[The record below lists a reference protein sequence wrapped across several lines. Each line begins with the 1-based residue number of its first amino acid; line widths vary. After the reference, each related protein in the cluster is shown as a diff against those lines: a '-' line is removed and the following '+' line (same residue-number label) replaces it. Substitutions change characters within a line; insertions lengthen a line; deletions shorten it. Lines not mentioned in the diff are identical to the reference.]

1 MDKQELLWLLAVT
14 AALASGS
21 ASQAADVVLS
31 GDEQA
36 WIAEN
41 PTIRVHNE
49 TDWPPFNFVANGRPQ
64 GLSIDVMNVV
74 ADKVGLKVEYVSG
87 PTWAQFLDMMKSD
100 DLDVMLNIV
109 RTPDRQEY
117 MLYTRSY
124 AANPNAILSRR
135 DTPYDS
141 LEQLFGKTVA
151 VPKGFFYE
159 EVLGRDFPQVQLY
172 LSEDTTESM
181 KAVSFGKADAAL
193 GELAVFNYLIA
204 RNLMTDLVVSGEVKM
219 GDPEYAL
226 LNVAVRDELPI
237 LRSILDKALESIG
250 PEETRTIRQ
259 KWLGGFRNA
268 AREKPTPVLS
278 DQERGWLN
286 EHRHIRLGVDPA
298 YPPFE
303 FVAEDGTF
311 SGMASDYVRL
321 VSERLGIYIEV
332 VPDLSWRQ
340 VLDGAR
346 ARELDLISAAAETP
360 ERREYLEFAT
370 PHMSFPVIIVTRDN
384 YPLIA
389 GLDDLA
395 GKTVALP
402 DGYAVMTTVIRE
414 FPAIAPHIVASPKE
428 ALEAVALGKA
438 DATVM
443 NLAVASFVIRSNDFG
458 NLKIASPADI
468 DLPGLS
474 FAVRSDWPE
483 FVTIIEKAIASITS
497 EEELAIRDKWVG
509 VNYEPGIDV
518 AYVRQVALQV
528 GGVAAVVLIV
538 ILVWNRRLQREVT
551 QRKLAEGHLRLAL
564 DHMSD
569 GIYQVDGQQRY
580 TLFNDRYK
588 ELLGVPDEMIQFGK
602 PIHDVIRYMVE
613 RSKREGKDDDEKRI
627 ADRMDAMRRAELM
640 QTELETPTSA
650 IEFRQSPSGDGG
662 VVVCLTSAPL
672 GRIEV
677 IA

>member
-1 MDKQELLWLLAVT
+1 
-14 AALASGS
+14 
-21 ASQAADVVLS
+21 
-31 GDEQA
+31 
-36 WIAEN
+36 
-41 PTIRVHNE
+41 
-49 TDWPPFNFVANGRPQ
+49 
-64 GLSIDVMNVV
+64 
-74 ADKVGLKVEYVSG
+74 
-87 PTWAQFLDMMKSD
+87 MMKSD

-237 LRSILDKALESIG
+237 LRSILDKGLESIG

-268 AREKPTPVLS
+268 AREKPTPVLT

-321 VSERLGIYIEV
+321 VNERLGIDIEV

-370 PHMSFPVIIVTRDN
+370 PHMSFPVKGFSLCFRSHQMLIVLLRSRHGFRTVPGDVRE
-384 YPLIA
+384 L
-389 GLDDLA
+389 LD
-395 GKTVALP
+395 
-402 DGYAVMTTVIRE
+402 
-414 FPAIAPHIVASPKE
+414 
-428 ALEAVALGKA
+428 LGK
-438 DATVM
+438 
-443 NLAVASFVIRSNDFG
+443 
-458 NLKIASPADI
+458 
-468 DLPGLS
+468 
-474 FAVRSDWPE
+474 
-483 FVTIIEKAIASITS
+483 
-497 EEELAIRDKWVG
+497 
-509 VNYEPGIDV
+509 
-518 AYVRQVALQV
+518 
-528 GGVAAVVLIV
+528 
-538 ILVWNRRLQREVT
+538 
-551 QRKLAEGHLRLAL
+551 
-564 DHMSD
+564 
-569 GIYQVDGQQRY
+569 
-580 TLFNDRYK
+580 
-588 ELLGVPDEMIQFGK
+588 
-602 PIHDVIRYMVE
+602 
-613 RSKREGKDDDEKRI
+613 
-627 ADRMDAMRRAELM
+627 
-640 QTELETPTSA
+640 
-650 IEFRQSPSGDGG
+650 
-662 VVVCLTSAPL
+662 
-672 GRIEV
+672 
-677 IA
+677 

>member
-1 MDKQELLWLLAVT
+1 
-14 AALASGS
+14 
-21 ASQAADVVLS
+21 
-31 GDEQA
+31 
-36 WIAEN
+36 
-41 PTIRVHNE
+41 
-49 TDWPPFNFVANGRPQ
+49 
-64 GLSIDVMNVV
+64 
-74 ADKVGLKVEYVSG
+74 
-87 PTWAQFLDMMKSD
+87 
-100 DLDVMLNIV
+100 
-109 RTPDRQEY
+109 
-117 MLYTRSY
+117 
-124 AANPNAILSRR
+124 
-135 DTPYDS
+135 
-141 LEQLFGKTVA
+141 
-151 VPKGFFYE
+151 
-159 EVLGRDFPQVQLY
+159 
-172 LSEDTTESM
+172 M

-268 AREKPTPVLS
+268 AREKPTPVLT

-321 VSERLGIYIEV
+321 VSERLGIDIKV

-414 FPAIAPHIVASPKE
+414 FPAIVPHIVASPKE

-483 FVTIIEKAIASITS
+483 FVTIIEKAIASITP

-580 TLFNDRYK
+580 TLINDRYK